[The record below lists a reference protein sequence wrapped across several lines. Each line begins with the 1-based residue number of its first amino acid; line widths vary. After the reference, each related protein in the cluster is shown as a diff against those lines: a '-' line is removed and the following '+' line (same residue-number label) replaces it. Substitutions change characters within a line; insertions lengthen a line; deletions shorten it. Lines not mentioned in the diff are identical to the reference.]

1 LQYAVISAK
10 TESETAEFGL
20 LLLEVQSGIESEKE
34 WEKRKKEMSSLDGCP
49 FCYCDS
55 VPKCESK
62 CRLCW
67 VSYLIT
73 FRSYAQLGDL
83 KHKFTITNKT

>member
-1 LQYAVISAK
+1 MKFEKSKLETIKNALQYAVISAK

-34 WEKRKKEMSSLDGCP
+34 WEKRKKEMSSLDCCP
-49 FCYCDS
+49 FRYCDS

-62 CRLCW
+62 CR
-67 VSYLIT
+67 
-73 FRSYAQLGDL
+73 YAG
-83 KHKFTITNKT
+83 

>member
-1 LQYAVISAK
+1 MKFEKSKLETIKNALQYAVISAK

-49 FCYCDS
+49 FCYFYS
-55 VPKCESK
+55 VQKCESK
-62 CRLCW
+62 CR
-67 VSYLIT
+67 
-73 FRSYAQLGDL
+73 YAG
-83 KHKFTITNKT
+83 

>member
-1 LQYAVISAK
+1 MKFEKSKLETIKNALQYAVISAK

-55 VPKCESK
+55 IPKCESK
-62 CRLCW
+62 CR
-67 VSYLIT
+67 
-73 FRSYAQLGDL
+73 YAG
-83 KHKFTITNKT
+83 